1 MSSIDISIIGAG
13 SWGKALAHV
22 LLNNNKKVL
31 IYSRNPNLKCY
42 ENNSNV
48 ILTND
53 IMEVPEEEIKNV
65 SVVATIVNGSIVF
78 QKIN

>member
-31 IYSRNPNLKCY
+31 IYSRNPNLECY

-53 IMEVPEEEIKNV
+53 IKNIFTNKAPTVIATPEK
-65 SVVATIVNGSIVF
+65 SI
-78 QKIN
+78 NEN